1 LILHPRT
8 KARQIRSFTRQLR
21 TLALA
26 DRLESKPIEDIRS
39 RQLKLLRHILG
50 YAYERVPFYRKSF
63 DGAGFDPSGVR
74 SFEDLSEVPI
84 LRKDQILEN
93 YPDGIVARGYSR
105 DNSFRCRSSGTSGV
119 QGEYLSDWRNR
130 DENFAF
136 LYRLRSHFGYRPK
149 HLECVFAFMEAKKNW
164 YQRLGFLRKVDILMD
179 KEPEEVIEEL
189 VDLSPDIVWGVPTY
203 IEYVTSNFDEIPVSL
218 LFVLSSG
225 ELLDPAAK
233 GELSRKFGCP
243 IVDFYGAAEAPY
255 VSAEC
260 PLQNGQH
267 VNMLNTLVE
276 IQRNGEVL
284 GPGEMGSITVTT
296 LTNHAMPLIRYD
308 IGDAGTMSPD
318 ECACGRRGD
327 MLKSIEG
334 REDDFIKTVR
344 GPKPPMMARLA
355 VYHPDVRG
363 CRIIQESLDRV
374 VLEIMG
380 NLNDE
385 SRATITEKM
394 RTTME
399 NPDLNVVFEEV
410 DEIRPDPSGKRRVV
424 VCKA

>member
-1 LILHPRT
+1 
-8 KARQIRSFTRQLR
+8 
-21 TLALA
+21 
-26 DRLESKPIEDIRS
+26 
-39 RQLKLLRHILG
+39 
-50 YAYERVPFYRKSF
+50 
-63 DGAGFDPSGVR
+63 
-74 SFEDLSEVPI
+74 
-84 LRKDQILEN
+84 
-93 YPDGIVARGYSR
+93 
-105 DNSFRCRSSGTSGV
+105 
-119 QGEYLSDWRNR
+119 
-130 DENFAF
+130 
-136 LYRLRSHFGYRPK
+136 
-149 HLECVFAFMEAKKNW
+149 
-164 YQRLGFLRKVDILMD
+164 
-179 KEPEEVIEEL
+179 
-189 VDLSPDIVWGVPTY
+189 
-203 IEYVTSNFDEIPVSL
+203 
-218 LFVLSSG
+218 
-225 ELLDPAAK
+225 
-233 GELSRKFGCP
+233 
-243 IVDFYGAAEAPY
+243 
-255 VSAEC
+255 
-260 PLQNGQH
+260 
-267 VNMLNTLVE
+267 MLNTLVE